1 MIDEALNYPVSETP
15 GAAIV
20 ADESA
25 PGWGSIDGGS
35 WRHRRAVS
43 KILIQLHLL
52 ETTLKYSY
60 TC

>member
-1 MIDEALNYPVSETP
+1 MIDEALNYPVGETP

-35 WRHRRAVS
+35 WRHRRAV
-43 KILIQLHLL
+43 
-52 ETTLKYSY
+52 
-60 TC
+60 